1 MGGSGSTR
9 WNYDWKKT
17 TVEECRILPISILKE
32 GIYHVEKHHRAWSGN
47 VSWSCRGEKTGDIS
61 YLITYENQNPQL
73 KLSYRV
79 GNTKEEMDYK
89 IALTSTQ
96 LYWGARRWWFI
107 CPLIRNGIRCN
118 RRVGKLYLP
127 PGGTYF
133 GCRHCYDLTYTSCQE
148 SHYYDSFYSSL
159 AVEMGFSLQEAKEAL
174 NSLERRMISQE
185 TQDIIGRRLAE
196 IEETKRKKREKLSR
210 YLTKDELSRL
220 SGLSLEEIDKLESYR
235 LLMPDTK
242 NGRYRPRLVG
252 WSKKLKNKLIIGWT
266 YEEIKEWTRER
277 WI

>member
-1 MGGSGSTR
+1 M
-9 WNYDWKKT
+9 
-17 TVEECRILPISILKE
+17 
-32 GIYHVEKHHRAWSGN
+32 
-47 VSWSCRGEKTGDIS
+47 
-61 YLITYENQNPQL
+61 
-73 KLSYRV
+73 
-79 GNTKEEMDYK
+79 
-89 IALTSTQ
+89 
-96 LYWGARRWWFI
+96 
-107 CPLIRNGIRCN
+107 
-118 RRVGKLYLP
+118 YLP

-210 YLTKDELSRL
+210 YLTKDELSRQ
-220 SGLSLEEIDKLESYR
+220 SGLSIGEIDKLEEYR